1 MLCSLI
7 DVSMHVCVCVCR
19 CMGYCMCVY
28 TQTNIHT
35 HTHHRLYTGHT
46 PIVHRGGHFGNK
58 KITPFPAGNSLS
70 RDGMTTSMPNALAP
84 SSCSTRTLVTTPTG
98 VPTPRSYDVL
108 DVARPVKYA
117 RTCLTMHPLAHKPL
131 APSYPPSQTMFSLN
145 TIRAGGGYV
154 RLATSLIP
162 PPLRFTPQPF
172 IQHIPDPKAFHERM

>member
-1 MLCSLI
+1 
-7 DVSMHVCVCVCR
+7 
-19 CMGYCMCVY
+19 MCVY
-28 TQTNIHT
+28 ACAVVWVTACVCTHKHTHTHTHT

-46 PIVHRGGHFGNK
+46 PILHRGGHSGNK
-58 KITPFPAGNSLS
+58 KIPPFPAGNSLS
-70 RDGMTTSMPNALAP
+70 RDGLTTSMPNALVP

-154 RLATSLIP
+154 
-162 PPLRFTPQPF
+162 
-172 IQHIPDPKAFHERM
+172 